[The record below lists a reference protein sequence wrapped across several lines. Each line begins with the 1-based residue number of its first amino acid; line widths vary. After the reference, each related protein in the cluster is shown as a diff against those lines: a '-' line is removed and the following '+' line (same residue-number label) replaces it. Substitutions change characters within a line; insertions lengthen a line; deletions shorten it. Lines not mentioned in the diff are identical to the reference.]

1 MLTLGRPQA
10 ELEAAG
16 GNWTAREIAQQP
28 SVWTS
33 IDELMTR
40 EAGAVRAFLDPLL
53 ERGELRIVLTG
64 AGTSAFVGECLAPA
78 LKRRTQRRVDPV
90 PTTDL
95 VGAPGN
101 WLEPAVPTLLV
112 HFARSGNSPESVA
125 ALGVAEQ
132 GVPNCHHLIV
142 TCNADGDLC
151 REARRLRNSHVV
163 VLPPETND
171 RGFAMTSSF
180 TGMMLAA
187 ALAFDL
193 LPQGRLSQ
201 RVPAALAG
209 WAGHL
214 LDTGLPLAAHL
225 AGSGFERVVYLG
237 GQTFKG
243 LAREAALK
251 LLELS
256 DGRVVALA
264 ETPLGFRHGPKT
276 IVNAKTL
283 VVMFLGNDPHARR
296 YEMDVLRELRS
307 DGIAARVLALHAV
320 GAAGEPGSGH
330 PAAGAMGGGHADDIA
345 VPGAADASD
354 LALCFPYAVF
364 AQTFALLQSLALGLR
379 PDTPNARGVVNR
391 VVQGVSIYP
400 WDPSR

>member
-1 MLTLGRPQA
+1 MSLLGYSPA
-10 ELEAAG
+10 DLESAG
-16 GNWTAREIAQQP
+16 GAWTAREITHQP
-28 SVWTS
+28 LVWPA
-33 IDELMTR
+33 IAELMAR

-53 ERGELRIVLTG
+53 QRRDLRIVLTG

-78 LKRRTQRRVDPV
+78 LKARTLLRVDAV

-95 VGAPGN
+95 VGSPGG
-101 WLEPAVPTLLV
+101 WLESEVPTLLV
-112 HFARSGNSPESVA
+112 SFARSGNSPESAA
-125 ALGVAEQ
+125 ALALAEQ
-132 GVPNCHHLIV
+132 AVPDCHHLVI
-142 TCNADGDLC
+142 TCNAQGALYRDG
-151 REARRLRNSHVV
+151 RRLRNAHVV
-163 VLPPETND
+163 LLPEATND

-193 LPQGRLSQ
+193 MPQTESS
-201 RVPAALAG
+201 ALA
-209 WAGHL
+209 AAAAQL
-214 LDTGLPLAAHL
+214 LEAQLPLVTRL

-237 GQTFKG
+237 GGPFKG

-276 IVNAKTL
+276 IVNDRTL
-283 VVMFLGNDPHARR
+283 VVMFLANDPHARR
-296 YEMDVLRELRS
+296 YDLDVLRELRA
-307 DGIAARVLALHAV
+307 DGVAARVVALQGGSAV
-320 GAAGEPGSGH
+320 AHGAPTDVPPVQGAEAD
-330 PAAGAMGGGHADDIA
+330 AAQAD
-345 VPGAADASD
+345 VVVLPGAAAASD

-364 AQTFALLQSLALGLR
+364 AQSVAFVQSMMLGLR
-379 PDTPNARGVVNR
+379 PDTPNARGVVSR

-400 WDPSR
+400 WSPAR